1 MIIIFSSIVLFT
13 TVFVSFIPSE
23 YVVYAHK
30 DGCHRWHSCPSD
42 SGSYVCGDMG
52 IDTYC
57 PTRYLDPGLHQV
69 L

>member
-1 MIIIFSSIVLFT
+1 MPIIFSSILLFT
-13 TVFVSFIPSE
+13 MALISFILSE
-23 YVVYAHK
+23 HEIYAHK

-42 SGSYVCGDMG
+42 TGSYVCGDMG

-57 PTRYLDPGLHQV
+57 PTRYFDPELRQV